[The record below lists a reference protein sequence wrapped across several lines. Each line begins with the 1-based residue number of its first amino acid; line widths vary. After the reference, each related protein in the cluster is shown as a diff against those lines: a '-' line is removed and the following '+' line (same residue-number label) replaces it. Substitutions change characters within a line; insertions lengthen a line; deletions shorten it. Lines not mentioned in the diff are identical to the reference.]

1 MGVYLL
7 HTSDMK
13 ANYYICTM
21 SKSLGTNMPY
31 WSVESSWS
39 ESAQSI
45 ILHVAAFL
53 SFFLNNGDNIQSISP
68 TGYFGKTI
76 LQPAHPPAH
85 THTHSPC
92 YFISWQH
99 NANSRIKSLSFR
111 WNDATSISTSLAW
124 LIRSGYLATGL
135 VICDGCPPSWPLI
148 IRLGW
153 METSLV
159 IT

>member
-1 MGVYLL
+1 MIWRQIIIFAPCLKALEQTCHTGLWSPADQNQLNLLSSMLL
-7 HTSDMK
+7 HFSRSSSIMETTSK
-13 ANYYICTM
+13 A
-21 SKSLGTNMPY
+21 
-31 WSVESSWS
+31 
-39 ESAQSI
+39 SAQLD
-45 ILHVAAFL
+45 IL
-53 SFFLNNGDNIQSISP
+53 
-68 TGYFGKTI
+68 GKPFCNLLI
-76 LQPAHPPAH
+76 HLH